1 MSNNILPTGWG
12 NQPTNAPKGWGKI
25 PEQQKNNPFAPVA
38 AKEENEN
45 KVPEPI
51 AEQSDNIIE
60 DNTNDIVPAEQEA
73 EASKYNDS
81 FDTTVSQ
88 KETEREDKSEP
99 QTQTAEKKP
108 KTVRASTVVLVILF
122 TTALCFLAVFAFLF
136 FRENG
141 NEWGAEEQ
149 QPVETTA
156 ALAPTELATQ
166 VFTEKPTSTEPPT
179 VNETAEPTTV
189 EKATESENNDDSKSD
204 FESYLVDVINEVY
217 YYEKPDYTSKI
228 TGQFT
233 ELTTYTVVDETY
245 DETGTHWGKLKSGAG
260 WFNITEATDEYY
272 NQRLSA
278 ARRSFMQAP
287 DTKFEMVG
295 DVAFSYY
302 PVFPV
307 DQHTP
312 VEDGYY
318 KKINSLSVEYVGDR
332 TYTLHIT
339 GEYQNYNDV
348 PMQLCCHDI
357 DNSFHSLNTYNIG
370 EPFMNEKFD
379 FNTTIHV
386 SNNTEIVLIEF
397 NYV

>member
-1 MSNNILPTGWG
+1 MSNNNLPTGWG

-45 KVPEPI
+45 KVPEPV
-51 AEQSDNIIE
+51 AEQSNNIIE
-60 DNTNDIVPAEQEA
+60 DNTNDIVPAEQETDAA
-73 EASKYNDS
+73 EYNDY
-81 FDTTVSQ
+81 FDIAVSQ
-88 KETEREDKSEP
+88 KETEKEDKSEP

-108 KTVRASTVVLVILF
+108 KTFRTSTVVLVILL
-122 TTALCFLAVFAFLF
+122 TVAICSLAVFAFLF
-136 FRENG
+136 FRQSG
-141 NEWGAEEQ
+141 NERGAEEQ

-156 ALAPTELATQ
+156 
-166 VFTEKPTSTEPPT
+166 
-179 VNETAEPTTV
+179 
-189 EKATESENNDDSKSD
+189 

-302 PVFPV
+302 PIFPV

-318 KKINSLSVEYVGDR
+318 KRIDSLSVEYVGDR
-332 TYTLHIT
+332 TYTLHIK
-339 GEYQNYNDV
+339 GEYQNYNDA
-348 PMQLCCHDI
+348 PMHLCCTAI
-357 DNSFHSLNTYNIG
+357 DNCFHTLNTYNIG
-370 EPFMNEKFD
+370 EPFLNEKFEYD
-379 FNTTIHV
+379 ASIRI
-386 SNNTEIVLIEF
+386 SNNTSMVHIDF
-397 NYV
+397 NFVKSSYACAALLFGS